1 MLQDE
6 QELDIA
12 AFNKVLIDTSEKVL
26 GFKKN
31 KKEEWIKSDTR
42 KKIDQRKET
51 KKTLNQTKSQRL
63 KDRLQT
69 LYLEQDKE
77 VKRMARKHKKDFVEK
92 LAEEAEHAAER
103 RDLRSLYK
111 ITKSLTGGF
120 HNNDI
125 PVKDVNGKAI
135 TSEKE

>member
-111 ITKSLTGGF
+111 ITK
-120 HNNDI
+120 
-125 PVKDVNGKAI
+125 
-135 TSEKE
+135 